1 MKPEFFGKVVPLA
14 GERKQPSQS
23 RITKLLQPNMERL
36 NDGRYL
42 HTVTMQNR
50 CCNAMEVGA
59 RLVYVTDDHG
69 DLVLVEDWGRAW
81 Y

>member
-1 MKPEFFGKVVPLA
+1 MDIAFFGKPVPLA
-14 GERKQPSQS
+14 GQRKPASKS
-23 RITKLLQPNMERL
+23 TITRLLQPNMDRL

-50 CCNAMEVGA
+50 FCNAMEVGA

-69 DLVLVEDWGRAW
+69 DSVLVADWGRAW
-81 Y
+81 N